1 VFDPHAHLPRVNRS
15 LVYLGTSIVARLRL
29 AGEQQVN
36 LKVVP
41 TRTVTEES
49 VDAAHELFYRVMR
62 KTLERT
68 KGE

>member
-1 VFDPHAHLPRVNRS
+1 MFDPHAHLPRVNRS